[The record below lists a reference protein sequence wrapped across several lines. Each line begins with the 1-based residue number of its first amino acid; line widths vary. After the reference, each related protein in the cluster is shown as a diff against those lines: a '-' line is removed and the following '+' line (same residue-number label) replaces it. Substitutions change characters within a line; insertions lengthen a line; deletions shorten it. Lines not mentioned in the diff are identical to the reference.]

1 MENAEWDRDKYR
13 VMTEANLF
21 LLTTKRNLQV
31 QILPIQSTSYHCLVV
46 VKFKTRLFGG
56 EIGKRDIEPESG
68 LMGITPG
75 Y

>member
-1 MENAEWDRDKYR
+1 
-13 VMTEANLF
+13 
-21 LLTTKRNLQV
+21 
-31 QILPIQSTSYHCLVV
+31 VV